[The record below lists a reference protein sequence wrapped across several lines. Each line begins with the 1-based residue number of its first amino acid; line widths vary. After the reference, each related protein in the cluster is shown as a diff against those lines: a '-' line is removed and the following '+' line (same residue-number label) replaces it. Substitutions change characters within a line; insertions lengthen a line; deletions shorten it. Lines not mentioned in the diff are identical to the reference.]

1 MAVASGVAVAVVVAV
16 GLAVGVDVAVAVAVA
31 VGATVAI
38 GVAVA
43 LGAAVGLA
51 VGVDVAVAVAVA
63 VGTAVATG
71 VAVALGTA
79 VGLAVGVDVAVAVAV
94 AVGAAAT
101 SGVMLSPEGV
111 TTESSALSEG
121 ASVSTCTR
129 RGKSS
134 PSAAVNAINAIIPII
149 IHTFLLRISVH
160 PFTQGN
166 EAIIPHRAAAVKL
179 SCKMATFVLLTFRPY
194 RRSKKF
200 ENKYC
205 IFPKPLL

>member
-1 MAVASGVAVAVVVAV
+1 M
-16 GLAVGVDVAVAVAVA
+16 
-31 VGATVAI
+31 
-38 GVAVA
+38 
-43 LGAAVGLA
+43 
-51 VGVDVAVAVAVA
+51 AVAVAVA
-63 VGTAVATG
+63 VGT
-71 VAVALGTA
+71 
-79 VGLAVGVDVAVAVAV
+79 
-94 AVGAAAT
+94 AAT

-179 SCKMATFVLLTFRPY
+179 SCKMTAFVLLTFRPY